1 MMELLRAGMG
11 KEGVEAF
18 VRAME
23 IKPDLVSEL
32 IDLLTIPSALSPPE
46 RKHRTT
52 QAQKASWVI
61 RHIAA
66 EHPASLTKHHTRLHA
81 LLDKVE
87 DESVLRELLKALSEP
102 ELRALESQP
111 QTNDLALLGCGF
123 MEAKG
128 VSVALAYLGMQLVED
143 RLGQSTEVSMSDAIR
158 SLDNLLN
165 RKSVEAPGAPL
176 MRAAKKRRSR
186 WAVKISRAQNRRS
199 AAESPK

>member
-1 MMELLRAGMG
+1 MMDLLRAGMG

-18 VRAME
+18 LRAIE
-23 IKPDLVSEL
+23 IKPNLVSEF
-32 IDLLTIPSALSPPE
+32 IDLLTIPSGLSPRA
-46 RKHRTT
+46 RKLRTT

-81 LLDKVE
+81 LLDEIE

-102 ELRALESQP
+102 ELRALESQA

-123 MEAKG
+123 MEADG

-143 RLGQSTEVSMSDAIR
+143 RLGRSSEVSMSDALR
-158 SLDNLLN
+158 SLDNLMN
-165 RKSVEAPGAPL
+165 RKSVEDPGAPV
-176 MRAAKKRRSR
+176 MRAAKKRRAR
-186 WAVKISRAQNRRS
+186 WAVKISRERNRQS
-199 AAESPK
+199 AAE

>member
-18 VRAME
+18 LRAIE

-32 IDLLTIPSALSPPE
+32 IDLLTIPSGLSPRE
-46 RKHRTT
+46 RKLRTT

-66 EHPASLTKHHTRLHA
+66 EHPASLTKHHARLHA
-81 LLDKVE
+81 LLDEVE

-102 ELRALESQP
+102 ELRTLESQI

-123 MEAKG
+123 MEADG

-143 RLGQSTEVSMSDAIR
+143 RLGRSSEVSMSDALR

-165 RKSVEAPGAPL
+165 RKSAEDPGAPL
-176 MRAAKKRRSR
+176 MRAAKKRRAR
-186 WAVKISRAQNRRS
+186 WAIKISRERNRQS
-199 AAESPK
+199 AAE

>member
-1 MMELLRAGMG
+1 MELLRAGMG

-18 VRAME
+18 VRALE

-32 IDLLTIPSALSPPE
+32 IDLLTIPSELPPRE
-46 RKHRTT
+46 RKLRTT

-61 RHIAA
+61 RHIADKN
-66 EHPASLTKHHTRLHA
+66 PAILRKHHGALHA
-81 LLDKVE
+81 LLDEVE

-123 MEAKG
+123 MEADG

-143 RLGQSTEVSMSDAIR
+143 RLGRSSEVSMSDALR
-158 SLDNLLN
+158 SLDNLLS
-165 RKSVEAPGAPL
+165 RKSAEDPGAPL
-176 MRAAKKRRSR
+176 MRAAKKRRAR
-186 WAVKISRAQNRRS
+186 WVIKISRERNRQS
-199 AAESPK
+199 AAE